1 MAGITIPPEILATM
15 PARFGIRS
23 PQLGGPTANN
33 TQFWALLAQRGVV
46 ADSPSSA
53 GRDPLADLRG
63 VWPVHGPVTSTFGPR
78 SLLPG
83 EQFHTGIDIGVP
95 EGTPVRATASGVVRF
110 VGNTDGYGLR
120 VEIDHG
126 NGVTTLYAH
135 LSEAS
140 VVPGQRVERG
150 QTIGKSGN
158 TGASTGPHLHYE
170 IRQNG
175 RPIDPWLSL
184 QASRPAGSGGQSVL
198 SLPFG
203 NLIVATAQR
212 YGLDAALLAAMVKVE
227 SGFDPRAVSSAGAK
241 GLMQLMDGTAA
252 ALGVRDP
259 FDPAQN
265 LDGGAR
271 YFRDLLQRFGGD
283 VRLALAAYNA
293 GPNAVREAGG
303 IPPYPET
310 QRYVEAVM
318 ATWQMLSRGS

>member
-23 PQLGGPTANN
+23 PQLGGPTANS
-33 TQFWALLAQRGVV
+33 TQFWTLLVQRGVV
-46 ADSPSSA
+46 PRTSGAA
-53 GRDPLADLRG
+53 AHDPLANLSG
-63 VWPVHGPVTSTFGPR
+63 VWPVDGPITSMFGPR

-83 EQFHTGIDIGVP
+83 EKFHTGIDIGVP
-95 EGTPVRATASGVVRF
+95 ERTPVRATASGIVRF

-135 LSEAS
+135 LSEAN

-150 QTIGKSGN
+150 QPIGKSGN

-175 RPIDPWLSL
+175 RPIDPWPFL
-184 QASRPAGSGGQSVL
+184 QASGSGAYSAQNVL
-198 SLPFG
+198 RLPFG
-203 NLIVATAQR
+203 DLIVATAQR
-212 YGLDAALLAAMVKVE
+212 YGLDPALLAAIVKAE
-227 SGFDPRAVSSAGAK
+227 SGFDSRAVSSAGAK

-259 FDPAQN
+259 FDPVQN

-271 YFRDLLQRFGGD
+271 YFRDLLHRFSGD

-303 IPPYPET
+303 VPPYAET
-310 QRYVEAVM
+310 QRFVEAVM
-318 ATWQMLSRGS
+318 ATWQMLSRAS